1 MEFLNEVFNLCIVPL
16 LGLISIYLI
25 RFIKSLTEE
34 AQARVENDMADK
46 YLNILGEIVST
57 CVIATNQTYVDALKG
72 KDAFDAEAQRVA
84 FETTK
89 AAVCDLLTEECKK
102 VLGEIVGDLNTYIT
116 AQIEAAVRL
125 EK

>member
-16 LGLISIYLI
+16 LGLISIYLV

-89 AAVCDLLTEECKK
+89 AAV
-102 VLGEIVGDLNTYIT
+102 
-116 AQIEAAVRL
+116 
-125 EK
+125 